1 MNSHDHCHDSNENR
15 ERKPFLVLCLLIFL
29 LILAGA
35 DFFLGNRLFGQS
47 IIQNIIIHYKENA
60 GSFALIFVSIVLE
73 AIPFMLLGSLVGGC
87 IEVWVSHERL
97 AAILP
102 RQKWL
107 ATALAACAGIC
118 FPVCECAVVPVVRRL
133 VNKGLPT
140 SAAIAYLLGG
150 PIINPIVAASTAMA
164 YAGDLTMPFLRIGI
178 AFILSVGIGLV
189 MERIF
194 PHGKAIDIHGHTHHI
209 HTCACCSHS
218 TGMEPR
224 QQESFI
230 DKVVRGISHAREDF
244 LGVGHYLIIGAFIA
258 AMAHTAIDRS
268 AMIAFSRTPFA
279 SILIM
284 MAMAIALN
292 LCSEADAFIAASFQG
307 ILPMNA
313 QLAFLLTGPMFD
325 LKLLLMY
332 RTLFTTRAI
341 LVFSTVILCT
351 IFVATVLF
359 GKIGAC
365 LIQLP

>member
-1 MNSHDHCHDSNENR
+1 MDSHDHCCHSSADKGRSQA
-15 ERKPFLVLCLLIFL
+15 FVMCL
-29 LILAGA
+29 LILAAGLA
-35 DFFLGNRLFGQS
+35 GTDFFLGQHLFGQS
-47 IIQNIIIHYKENA
+47 LIQNLTAHCMENA
-60 GSFALIFVSIVLE
+60 NSFALIFVSIVLE

-107 ATALAACAGIC
+107 ATGLAACAGIC

-150 PIINPIVAASTAMA
+150 PVINPIVAASTVMA
-164 YAGDLTMPFLRIGI
+164 YAGDLTMPFLRLGI
-178 AFILSVGIGLV
+178 SFILSVVIGLV
-189 MERIF
+189 MGRIF
-194 PHGKAIDIHGHTHHI
+194 PDRKAIDTHEHPHI
-209 HTCACCSHS
+209 HTCSCCSDVAETSHD
-218 TGMEPR
+218 
-224 QQESFI
+224 QETFI
-230 DKVVRGISHAREDF
+230 DKTVRGISHAREDF
-244 LGVGHYLIIGAFIA
+244 LGVGHYLIIGAFMA
-258 AMAHTAIDRS
+258 AIAHTTIDRS

-332 RTLFTTRAI
+332 RTLFTPRAI
-341 LVFSTVILCT
+341 LVFSTIILSA
-351 IFVATVLF
+351 IFAAAVLF
-359 GKIGAC
+359 GEIGPY
-365 LIQLP
+365 LVQLS